1 MATYKVILKKLSDGT
16 FHARY
21 NATIVGM
28 AESTGNS
35 EAAALDLLPKE
46 IRYRIEWC
54 PCSGVAEDDIN
65 LDVQRINDRSLNHLK
80 AYK

>member
-16 FHARY
+16 FDARY

-35 EAAALDLLPKE
+35 ETAALDLLPKE
-46 IRYRIEWC
+46 IRYRIE
-54 PCSGVAEDDIN
+54 
-65 LDVQRINDRSLNHLK
+65 
-80 AYK
+80 